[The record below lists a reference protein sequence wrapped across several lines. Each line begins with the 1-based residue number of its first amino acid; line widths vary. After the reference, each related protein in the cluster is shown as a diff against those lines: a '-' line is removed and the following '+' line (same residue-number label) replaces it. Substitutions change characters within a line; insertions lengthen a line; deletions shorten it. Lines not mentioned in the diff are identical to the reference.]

1 MYDDILTV
9 LSLDS
14 LFSFIEGE
22 LLSKFKQIL
31 FLFEGKKSNFIISFK
46 SSSIFLKKAW
56 KMSYSSLSSL

>member
-22 LLSKFKQIL
+22 LLSKLKEISFFFK
-31 FLFEGKKSNFIISFK
+31 GKKSNFIILFK
-46 SSSIFLKKAW
+46 SSSNFINKA
-56 KMSYSSLSSL
+56 